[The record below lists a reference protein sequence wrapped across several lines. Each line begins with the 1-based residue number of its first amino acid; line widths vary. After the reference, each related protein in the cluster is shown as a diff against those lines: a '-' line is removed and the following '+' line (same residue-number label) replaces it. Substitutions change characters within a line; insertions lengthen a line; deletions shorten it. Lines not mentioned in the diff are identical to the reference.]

1 MSQPDRPDQKRLR
14 QRTDLL
20 AVYTGVTEPTFLDE
34 SYVCTELPTHITL
47 ARTKE
52 QQALIDQAYEGWA
65 KELSEPLS
73 TTNR

>member
-14 QRTDLL
+14 QRADLL
-20 AVYTGVTEPTFLDE
+20 AVCTRPDGVPEPMLLDE

-52 QQALIDQAYEGWA
+52 QQALIDQAYEG
-65 KELSEPLS
+65 
-73 TTNR
+73 